1 MIQTASKTH
10 SAVQM
15 VRVALERAH
24 HYQDTHH
31 IFTFINDEAALAK
44 AAAIDQRIQRGESV
58 GPLAGVP
65 YALKDNF
72 LSPEGETTA
81 SAHILEGFTSPVTA
95 TAVQKLED
103 AGAIMIGRTN
113 LDAFAHGSSTENSYF
128 GPTKNSRDP
137 ERVVPIP
144 AVLSASRLLSTVFMD
159 LNLPTAPSRATA
171 WSQWRH
177 PPIVSASSL
186 RVPKTLIY

>member
-15 VRVALERAH
+15 VRTALERAH

-44 AAAIDQRIQRGESV
+44 AAAIDQRIQRGETV

-72 LSPEGETTA
+72 LSPEGETT
-81 SAHILEGFTSPVTA
+81 
-95 TAVQKLED
+95 
-103 AGAIMIGRTN
+103 
-113 LDAFAHGSSTENSYF
+113 GS
-128 GPTKNSRDP
+128 
-137 ERVVPIP
+137 
-144 AVLSASRLLSTVFMD
+144 
-159 LNLPTAPSRATA
+159 
-171 WSQWRH
+171 H
-177 PPIVSASSL
+177 
-186 RVPKTLIY
+186 